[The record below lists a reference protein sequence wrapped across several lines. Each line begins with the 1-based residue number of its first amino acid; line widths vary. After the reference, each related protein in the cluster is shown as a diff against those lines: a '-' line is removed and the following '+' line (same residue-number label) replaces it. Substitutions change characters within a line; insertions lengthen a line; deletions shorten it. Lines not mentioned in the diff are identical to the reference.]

1 MSLVHNIRPSSLD
14 LNLLR
19 VFDVLLEERSVTRA
33 GARLGLTQSAVSHA
47 LNRLRYMLNDELFVR
62 GPAGM
67 QPTPRAVEM
76 GPQVH
81 AALNQLQAALAPSDF
96 DPATSERRFA
106 VVAGAYASAILAPPM
121 ASRLA
126 QAAPRCEL
134 LIAELANDVLE
145 RTDARRVD
153 FMVGSVLAAPE
164 RFARETLLTEE
175 LVWVVRSGH
184 PVFAGERIE
193 LQTLVSVPHVVI
205 ARSLPGLIEDGG
217 ERRAFVSRASWED
230 AGAFEA
236 ALASRGLTRR
246 VGVSVPDTYTAL
258 AVASRTD
265 MATLIP
271 RRLALMSAQVGRV
284 KLIDPPYESPAVDVS
299 LLYLRERLAEPAMVW
314 MRDLIRGVAAG
325 L

>member
-1 MSLVHNIRPSSLD
+1 MNQD

-19 VFDVLLEERSVTRA
+19 VFDVLLEERSVTRT

-47 LNRLRYMLNDELFVR
+47 LNRLRYMLSDELFVR

-106 VVAGAYASAILAPPM
+106 VVTGAYASAILAPPV

-126 QAAPRCEL
+126 EVAPQSEL
-134 LIAELANDVLE
+134 MIAELALDVLE
-145 RTDARRVD
+145 RLDARRVD
-153 FMVGSVLAAPE
+153 FLIGSVLAAPE
-164 RFARETLLTEE
+164 RFARETILTET
-175 LVWVVRSGH
+175 LVWVVRTAH
-184 PVFAGERIE
+184 PAFQGEAIDLE
-193 LQTLVSVPHVVI
+193 TLVSTPHVVI
-205 ARSLPGLIEDGG
+205 ARNLPGLIEEGG
-217 ERRAFVSRASWED
+217 ERRPFVSRASWED

-236 ALASRGLTRR
+236 ALAARGLTRR

-271 RRLALMSAQVGRV
+271 RRLALLSAQGGRV
-284 KLIDPPYESPAVDVS
+284 KLIEPPYESPPVDVS
-299 LLYLRERLAEPAMVW
+299 LLYLRERLAEPAIVW
-314 MRDLIRGVAAG
+314 MRDLIRAVAAT

>member
-1 MSLVHNIRPSSLD
+1 MNLD

-47 LNRLRYMLNDELFVR
+47 LNRLRYVLSDELFVR

-106 VVAGAYASAILAPPM
+106 LVTGAYAGAILAPPV

-126 QAAPRCEL
+126 QVAPQSEL
-134 LIAELANDVLE
+134 LIAELAIDILE
-145 RTDARRVD
+145 RLDARRVD
-153 FMVGSVLAAPE
+153 FLVGSVLAAPE
-164 RFARETLLTEE
+164 RFARETILTEK
-175 LVWVVRSGH
+175 LVWVVRTGH
-184 PVFAGERIE
+184 PGFQDEAID
-193 LQTLVSVPHVVI
+193 LVM
-205 ARSLPGLIEDGG
+205 ARNLPGLIEEGG
-217 ERRAFVSRASWED
+217 ERRPFVSRASWED
-230 AGAFEA
+230 SGAFAA
-236 ALASRGLTRR
+236 ALAARGLTRR
-246 VGVSVPDTYTAL
+246 VGVSVPDTFTAL
-258 AVASRTD
+258 AIASRTD

-271 RRLALMSAQVGRV
+271 RRLALLSAQSGRV
-284 KLIDPPYESPAVDVS
+284 KLIEPPYESPSVEIS
-299 LLYLRERLAEPAMVW
+299 LLYLKDRLAEPAIVW
-314 MRDLIRGVAAG
+314 MRDLIRAVAAS

>member
-1 MSLVHNIRPSSLD
+1 MNLD
-14 LNLLR
+14 LNLMR

-47 LNRLRYMLNDELFVR
+47 LNRLRYMLSDDLFVR

-81 AALNQLQAALAPSDF
+81 AALNQLLAALAPSDF

-106 VVAGAYASAILAPPM
+106 VVAGAYASAILAPPI

-126 QAAPRCEL
+126 EVAPQSEL
-134 LIAELANDVLE
+134 VIAELAMDVLE
-145 RTDARRVD
+145 RMDARRVD

-164 RFARETLLTEE
+164 RYARETILTEE
-175 LVWVVRSGH
+175 LVWVVRTGN
-184 PVFAGERIE
+184 PLFQGNRID
-193 LQTLVSVPHVVI
+193 LKTLVSVPHVVI
-205 ARSLPGLIEDGG
+205 ARNLPGLIEDGG

-236 ALASRGLTRR
+236 ALAARGLTRR

-258 AVASRTD
+258 AVAIRTD

-271 RRLALMSAQVGRV
+271 RRLALLSAQGGRV
-284 KLIDPPYESPAVDVS
+284 KLIDPPYESPTVDVT
-299 LLYLRERLAEPAMVW
+299 LLYLRERLAEPAITW
-314 MRDLIRGVAAG
+314 MRDVIRTVAAG

>member
-1 MSLVHNIRPSSLD
+1 MNLD

-19 VFDVLLEERSVTRA
+19 VLDVLLEERSVTRA
-33 GARLGLTQSAVSHA
+33 GTRLGLTQSAVSHA
-47 LNRLRYMLNDELFVR
+47 LNRLRYMLNDDLFVR

-67 QPTPRAVEM
+67 QPTPRAIEM

-106 VVAGAYASAILAPPM
+106 VVAGAYASAVLTPPVV
-121 ASRLA
+121 SRLA
-126 QAAPRCEL
+126 QAAPLSEL
-134 LIAELANDVLE
+134 LIAELASDVLE
-145 RTDARRVD
+145 RVDARRVD
-153 FMVGSVLAAPE
+153 FMVGGVLAAPD
-164 RFARETLLTEE
+164 RFARETLMTEA
-175 LVWVVRSGH
+175 LAWVVRGDHPLTLRGH
-184 PVFAGERIE
+184 VDLEA
-193 LQTLVSVPHVVI
+193 LVSVPHVVI
-205 ARSLPGLIEDGG
+205 SRRLPGLIDDGA

-236 ALASRGLTRR
+236 ALSEQGLTRR
-246 VGVSVPDTYTAL
+246 VGVTVPDTYSAL

-271 RRLALMSAQVGRV
+271 RRLALLSAQGGRI
-284 KLIDPPYESPAVDVS
+284 KLIEPPYESPTVDVT
-299 LLYLRERLAEPAMVW
+299 LLFLKDRLAEPAIAW
-314 MRDLIRGVAAG
+314 MRDLIRAAAAT

>member
-1 MSLVHNIRPSSLD
+1 MTMD

-47 LNRLRYMLNDELFVR
+47 LNRLRYGLDDELFVR
-62 GPAGM
+62 GPTGM

-81 AALNQLQAALAPSDF
+81 AALNQLQAAMAPSDF

-106 VVAGAYASAILAPPM
+106 VITGAYASAILAPPVAGRM
-121 ASRLA
+121 AELA
-126 QAAPRCEL
+126 PQAEL
-134 LIAELANDVLE
+134 MIAELALDVLE
-145 RTDARRVD
+145 RLDARRAD
-153 FMVGSVLAAPE
+153 FLVGSVLAAPE
-164 RFARETLLTEE
+164 RFARETILTET
-175 LVWVVRSGH
+175 LVWVVRAGH
-184 PVFAGERIE
+184 PAFQARHIDLE
-193 LQTLVSVPHVVI
+193 TLVSTPHVVI
-205 ARSLPGLIEDGG
+205 ARNLPGLIEEGG
-217 ERRAFVSRASWED
+217 ERRPFVSRASWED

-258 AVASRTD
+258 SVASRTD

-271 RRLALMSAQVGRV
+271 RRLAMLSAQSGRV
-284 KLIDPPYESPAVDVS
+284 QLIEPPYDSPSVDVS
-299 LLYLRERLAEPAMVW
+299 LLYLTERLAEPAVAW
-314 MRDLIRGVAAG
+314 MRDLIVSVAAA

>member
-1 MSLVHNIRPSSLD
+1 VSQD

-19 VFDVLLEERSVTRA
+19 VFDVLLEERSVTRT

-47 LNRLRYMLNDELFVR
+47 LNRLRYSLGDELFVR

-106 VVAGAYASAILAPPM
+106 VVTGAYASAILAPPL

-126 QAAPRCEL
+126 EAAPQAEL
-134 LIAELANDVLE
+134 MIAELALDVLE
-145 RTDARRVD
+145 RMDARRVD

-164 RFARETLLTEE
+164 RFARETILTEE
-175 LVWVVRSGH
+175 LVWVVRTNH
-184 PVFAGERIE
+184 PAFQGERID
-193 LQTLVSVPHVVI
+193 LATLVSVPHVVI

-236 ALASRGLTRR
+236 ALAARGLTRR

-258 AVASRTD
+258 SVASRTD

-271 RRLALMSAQVGRV
+271 RRLALLSAQSGRV
-284 KLIDPPYESPAVDVS
+284 RLIDPPYESPSVDVS
-299 LLYLRERLAEPAMVW
+299 LLYLHERLAEPAIRW
-314 MRDLIRGVAAG
+314 MHEAIRAVAAS